1 MANNKTKNIKVL
13 SPDGFTI
20 DMNVES
26 YKGIRAAKKAFTE
39 WAKRY
44 EQQGYYSSSK
54 FGKIHLL
61 DLIDFC
67 EFIEV

>member
-1 MANNKTKNIKVL
+1 MANNKTKQIQVL

-26 YKGIRAAKKAFTE
+26 YKGIKAAKKAFTE

-44 EQQGYYSSSK
+44 EQQGYYSSSQH
-54 FGKIHLL
+54 GKIHLL
-61 DLIDFC
+61 DLEDFC
-67 EFIEV
+67 QFIEM